1 MKLTFVGAAHEVTGS
16 CHFLQ
21 VAGKNVLV
29 DCGMEQGP
37 DLYENPGLP
46 ISATEVDYVFLTHA
60 HIDHSGM
67 LPKLAKDGF
76 KGQIFTTYAT
86 ADLCGIMLRDSAHI
100 QEFEA
105 EWRNRKG
112 RRAGK
117 PEYEPVYEMQDALN
131 AIELLVPCQYGER
144 ITICEGIQIRF
155 TDVGHLL
162 GSASI
167 EVWATEDG
175 VTKKIVF
182 SGDIGNLDQP
192 IIKDPAYTESADY
205 IVMESTYG
213 NRLHTQEKPD
223 YLGDFTRILKETFDK
238 GGNVV
243 IPSFAVGRTQ
253 ELLYFIR
260 EIKEKELLKEYQN
273 FEVYLDSPLAIEA
286 TKIFT
291 KNMRECF
298 DEDALALVN
307 AGINPLIF
315 DGLKTATT
323 SDDSKMINFIEKPK
337 VIISA
342 SGMCDAGRIRHH
354 LKHNLWREECTIL
367 FVGYQAMG
375 TLGRRLIEGEKNVKL
390 FGEPIEVK
398 ARIESLH
405 GISGHADMNGLL
417 KWLGAFKEAPQR
429 VFVVHGEDTVTEE
442 FAKTVEEKFG
452 YQAYAPFPCSE
463 ADLLTNE
470 ILSEGKSK
478 SQMKLMGSGHTA
490 AVARATSY
498 FSDTSY
504 YNDMTGGIGY
514 FKFLEDCAKNF
525 DEKKSEIIAGLKRV
539 MEALFT
545 RENMTVSYTADD
557 EGFSYLGNAMKKLSE
572 KLPAGSG
579 KIYPFTAPKENLN
592 EGFTSSSKVNYV
604 AHCGTF
610 AGSGYSYTGALR
622 ILKVMLSYDYLW
634 INIRVKGGAYG
645 CMSGIGRSGEGY
657 FVSYRDPE
665 VKKSDD
671 IYLGIPAYLE
681 NFEADERTMTKY
693 VIGTISDIDT
703 PLTPS
708 LQGSRGLSAWY
719 SGVTDEMLKKEREE
733 ILNATVEDIRALAP
747 ITKAI
752 LETGA
757 VCVVGNEDKIKADSE
772 IFKEI
777 KPLFA

>member
-223 YLGDFTRILKETFDK
+223 YL
-238 GGNVV
+238 
-243 IPSFAVGRTQ
+243 
-253 ELLYFIR
+253 
-260 EIKEKELLKEYQN
+260 
-273 FEVYLDSPLAIEA
+273 DSPLAIEA

-470 ILSEGKSK
+470 ILSEGVKIPVK
-478 SQMKLMGSGHTA
+478 AKKPAQRKADA
-490 AVARATSY
+490 AFERLVA
-498 FSDTSY
+498 
-504 YNDMTGGIGY
+504 
-514 FKFLEDCAKNF
+514 
-525 DEKKSEIIAGLKRV
+525 AGRRLLDV
-539 MEALFT
+539 
-545 RENMTVSYTADD
+545 
-557 EGFSYLGNAMKKLSE
+557 
-572 KLPAGSG
+572 
-579 KIYPFTAPKENLN
+579 IYKN
-592 EGFTSSSKVNYV
+592 EGLANKDKAKFESQINN
-604 AHCGTF
+604 
-610 AGSGYSYTGALR
+610 
-622 ILKVMLSYDYLW
+622 LSDKW
-634 INIRVKGGAYG
+634 
-645 CMSGIGRSGEGY
+645 
-657 FVSYRDPE
+657 
-665 VKKSDD
+665 D
-671 IYLGIPAYLE
+671 I
-681 NFEADERTMTKY
+681 
-693 VIGTISDIDT
+693 
-703 PLTPS
+703 
-708 LQGSRGLSAWY
+708 
-719 SGVTDEMLKKEREE
+719 
-733 ILNATVEDIRALAP
+733 
-747 ITKAI
+747 
-752 LETGA
+752 
-757 VCVVGNEDKIKADSE
+757 
-772 IFKEI
+772 
-777 KPLFA
+777 